1 MIINFSNIGS
11 GQGGGS
17 GSGVTPEDV
26 QRQID
31 SALTPYWESAQTE
44 SAITEAVSGLATE
57 EYVQEAISGISLD
70 GYWTSAETKDYVDE
84 ATEDFITSAYTGFA
98 LAEDVEDFEKVTASA
113 LTELHDQIVEIDEV
127 IPAAIVD
134 LNEKIAEISGDTPD
148 LSDYWTSA
156 QTQDAISAATSGKAD
171 AASTTA
177 NTNTMLFPKWNSQG
191 VITGNIAGTRPK
203 YLYINGQSKEVLGDG
218 SYNNTLARIYA
229 PESAGTAGQIL
240 VSAGNGAPV
249 WSAVTMGGV
258 SQEYVDSAI
267 TQVQDQLDTIDE
279 VIPAAI
285 VDINNRMVSSSSVS
299 TIWRGTQAEYDAIT
313 TKDPNT
319 LYIIV
324 NE

>member
-57 EYVQEAISGISLD
+57 EYVQEAISGISLE

-98 LAEDVEDFEKVTASA
+98 LAEDVEDFERVTASA

-134 LNEKIAEISGDTPD
+134 LNEKIAEISGETPD

-156 QTQDAISAATSGKAD
+156 QTEDAISAATSGKAD
-171 AASTTA
+171 AANFSKRRVRVNGNYVDYYSTT
-177 NTNTMLFPKWNSQG
+177 TGG
-191 VITGNIAGTRPK
+191 VD
-203 YLYINGQSKEVLGDG
+203 YYF
-218 SYNNTLARIYA
+218 YA
-229 PESAGTAGQIL
+229 PANGGNAGEIL
-240 VSAGNGAPV
+240 VSRGEGNGAPI

-285 VDINNRMVSSSSVS
+285 VDINNRMVSSTSVS
-299 TIWRGTQAEYDAIT
+299 TIWRGTQTEYDDIA